1 MKILFSNSL
10 SEKLIIK
17 AVNQL
22 NNYSWDKC
30 AKKTLDIYN
39 L

>member
-22 NNYSWDKC
+22 NNYYGINVL
-30 AKKTLDIYN
+30 KKFLDIYN

>member
-10 SEKLIIK
+10 SEKTNNKSSQSIK
-17 AVNQL
+17 QL
-22 NNYSWDKC
+22 LWDKC